1 MKSDPM
7 TARLIAR
14 LRLFAFRIGFGP
26 SSDLLVREQ
35 YRVLCRQIP
44 AMYLLLL
51 ANSSFLAFVVSSS
64 AGWRVAFGLPA
75 LIIGAI
81 IIRLLV
87 WLRRRSGADPLS
99 SRQLRRNLRGTVVF
113 GGVFAFG
120 LSCWTLTLLH
130 LTNPGDQL
138 FIPLF
143 TALSSITCAYCLIS
157 LPLAAFQV
165 IVFGTLPIAV
175 GLILSGDMVLAAAGA
190 NLIVGAT
197 LIIRMVATQYG
208 QFNRIVSSRNEIL
221 DEKAKVNRLAHC
233 DDLTGLPN
241 RRAFLRALS
250 QCGSAAAGAGF
261 AVVMID
267 LDGFK
272 PINDTY
278 GHATGDE
285 LLVETARRLAEIL
298 PENALV
304 ARLGGD
310 EFAVLL
316 RGIDTQAVAKTMTQ
330 AISSSFDSPFQV
342 GPQSF
347 RVSASFGLAHGITPL
362 AHASQLLTHADIA
375 LYEAKKRA
383 GARLSLFTPP
393 MEAAV
398 RRRMMIEQALAAPE
412 QCKRITLDFQP
423 LFRARALD
431 ILGFE
436 ALARWVHP
444 ELGVIVPAEFVT
456 VAEQCGMTDILT
468 RHLFDAALTIAEQWP
483 DNFRLCF
490 NLSAAELA
498 SPRSVGIMTALMAE
512 HGFDPHRLAVEV
524 TETALLNDFAAA
536 REALAALRARGVQI
550 WLDDFGAGYASIGYL
565 REMEFDAIKLDG
577 GLVGAVLDSEPA
589 RNLLIG
595 VLHLCQAINAPVI
608 AEMVE
613 TSDHLALLR
622 TLPIAMFQGFHLAR
636 PMDGR
641 ASIETAQAAFLGSLA
656 ARAAG
661 SGDPLV
667 S

>member
-1 MKSDPM
+1 MP
-7 TARLIAR
+7 ARLMIF
-14 LRLFAFRIGFGP
+14 LRLLALRNGLGQ
-26 SSDLLVREQ
+26 SSDMLVREQ

-44 AMYLLLL
+44 TMYVLLL
-51 ANSSFLAFVVSSS
+51 ANSSFLAFVVASS
-64 AGWRVAFGLPA
+64 AGWKVAFGLPA
-75 LIIGAI
+75 LVIGAI
-81 IIRLLV
+81 IVRLMV
-87 WLRRRSGADPLS
+87 WMRRRGGSAPVS
-99 SRQLRRNLRGTVVF
+99 TPQLRRNLRGTVGF
-113 GGVFAFG
+113 GGIFALG
-120 LSCWTLTLLH
+120 LSVWTLTLLH
-130 LTNPGDQL
+130 LTEPSDRL

-143 TALSSITCAYCLIS
+143 TALSSITCGYCLIS
-157 LPLAAFQV
+157 LPLAAYQV
-165 IVFGTLPIAV
+165 IILGTLPIAA
-175 GLILSGDMVLAAAGA
+175 GLIMSGNMVLAAAGA
-190 NLIVGAT
+190 NLIVVAT
-197 LIIRMVATQYG
+197 LIVRMVATQYR

-241 RRAFLRALS
+241 RRAFLRELAL
-250 QCGSAAAGAGF
+250 CGKAAPGAGF

-285 LLVETARRLAEIL
+285 LLVETARRLSTML
-298 PENALV
+298 PAQALV

-316 RGIDTQAVAKTMTQ
+316 RGIDDAAIAETMTKS
-330 AISSSFDSPFQV
+330 ISKSFSTPFQV

-347 RVSASFGLAHGITPL
+347 RVSASFGFAHGLAPL
-362 AHASQLLTHADIA
+362 LQAEQLLTHADIA
-375 LYEAKKRA
+375 LYEAKKRI
-383 GARLSLFTPP
+383 GVRLSRFTPP

-398 RRRMMIEQALAAPE
+398 RRRMMIEQSLSVPDQYE
-412 QCKRITLDFQP
+412 RITLDFQP

-444 ELGVIVPAEFVT
+444 ELGEIAPSEFVT
-456 VAEQCGMTDILT
+456 VAEQCGMTDKLT
-468 RHLFDAALTIAEQWP
+468 RHLFDTALTTAEQWP
-483 DNFRLCF
+483 DAYRLCF
-490 NLSAAELA
+490 NLSAAELG
-498 SPRSVGIMTALMAE
+498 SPRSAGIMTALMAE
-512 HGFDPHRLAVEV
+512 HGFNPKRLAVEV

-536 REALAALRARGVQI
+536 REALAALRALGVQV

-636 PMDGR
+636 PMPGS
-641 ASIETAQAAFLGSLA
+641 ASIRIAREESAGIALRPGGEAGVPPFTASRG
-656 ARAAG
+656 
-661 SGDPLV
+661 
-667 S
+667 